1 MYVNISV
8 IIKKV
13 NIMEKF
19 GLVDKTKEE
28 LIEIA
33 LEQDSKEKKLSEEL
47 EVANEKLAH
56 VKDELKKRNESVCM
70 LCLIC
75 MMMMACLFI
84 FIFNR

>member
-1 MYVNISV
+1 
-8 IIKKV
+8 
-13 NIMEKF
+13 MEKY

-47 EVANEKLAH
+47 NTVNEKMAH
-56 VKDELKKRNESVCM
+56 VKGELKKRDESVCM

-75 MMMMACLFI
+75 MLMMACLFVLV
-84 FIFNR
+84 FNR

>member
-1 MYVNISV
+1 
-8 IIKKV
+8 
-13 NIMEKF
+13 MEKY

-33 LEQDSKEKKLSEEL
+33 LEQDSKEKQLREEL
-47 EVANEKLAH
+47 DDANEQLTQTKS
-56 VKDELKKRNESVCM
+56 DLKNRNGSVCI

-75 MMMMACLFI
+75 MLMMTCLFV